1 MAYYSTDPDE
11 LSEFGCG
18 ADCSCKS
25 CRSSAVSN
33 FGEVYEREEMPPPAA
48 TKPPVP
54 KIAGWFAEAPV
65 PRPPTSVMP
74 GHLRRRPFEVLTGYA
89 PGQWRLNA
97 TQLGRIQRLA
107 EHIVHTWTISS
118 PTSRVRMV
126 GFTEPSEPQ
135 AALQRAVAARDA
147 LADAVGRLNP
157 RIGHAIQFGAEQG
170 PPVVAFAPASR
181 RVEIFLWKERRTPFA
196 PRDGVPRSVE
206 IPRRIYASQ
215 YFGEPQAKQR
225 VRTITVHAAF
235 VIRTTTIPDVNGE
248 PFKDGEIKIIIW
260 EGAGNRILWPPEKQ
274 RNYISA
280 SKAGGVISSPPL
292 SGIESD
298 EIAIMA
304 LVRFGGA
311 DGRMHQITGLFPL
324 PDSDEFKLRVY
335 VDLKAASVVV
345 RAANIDAITRD
356 ARKAR
361 AKLAKEAKIID
372 AMIRSGTT
380 VRPLDEKA
388 AKGGA
393 GEFRVEL
400 EHYTGTL
407 GFDPR
412 PKRILGRQ

>member
-1 MAYYSTDPDE
+1 M
-11 LSEFGCG
+11 LSRMQLVGSILASDTPFNS
-18 ADCSCKS
+18 ALSKDL
-25 CRSSAVSN
+25 RSSLL
-33 FGEVYEREEMPPPAA
+33 PPLLGGSRFSCGKSAELPLLHVLGCRDRSRSRAA
-48 TKPPVP
+48 SML
-54 KIAGWFAEAPV
+54 
-65 PRPPTSVMP
+65 RNTSVN
-74 GHLRRRPFEVLTGYA
+74 RR
-89 PGQWRLNA
+89 Q
-97 TQLGRIQRLA
+97 
-107 EHIVHTWTISS
+107 SS
-118 PTSRVRMV
+118 ES
-126 GFTEPSEPQ
+126 
-135 AALQRAVAARDA
+135 
-147 LADAVGRLNP
+147 
-157 RIGHAIQFGAEQG
+157 
-170 PPVVAFAPASR
+170 
-181 RVEIFLWKERRTPFA
+181 
-196 PRDGVPRSVE
+196 VP
-206 IPRRIYASQ
+206 
-215 YFGEPQAKQR
+215 
-225 VRTITVHAAF
+225 ITVHAAF
-235 VIRTTTIPDVNGE
+235 VIRTTTIPYVNGE

-280 SKAGGVISSPPL
+280 SKAGGLISSPPL
-292 SGIESD
+292 AGIESD

-311 DGRMHQITGLFPL
+311 NGRTHQVTGLFPL

>member
-1 MAYYSTDPDE
+1 
-11 LSEFGCG
+11 
-18 ADCSCKS
+18 
-25 CRSSAVSN
+25 
-33 FGEVYEREEMPPPAA
+33 MPPPAA
-48 TKPPVP
+48 TKPPMP

-97 TQLGRIQRLA
+97 AQLGRIQRLA
-107 EHIVHTWTISS
+107 ERIVHTWTISS
-118 PTSRVRMV
+118 PTSRVRTV
-126 GFTEPSEPQ
+126 GFADPPEPQ

-196 PRDGVPRSVE
+196 PRVGVPRSVE
-206 IPRRIYASQ
+206 IRAASMLRNTSVNRRQSSD
-215 YFGEPQAKQR
+215 
-225 VRTITVHAAF
+225 RTITVHAAF
-235 VIRTTTIPDVNGE
+235 VIRTTTIPYVNGE

-280 SKAGGVISSPPL
+280 SKAGGLISSPPL
-292 SGIESD
+292 AGIESD

-311 DGRMHQITGLFPL
+311 NGRTHQVTGLFPL